1 MIPVNSTMHS
11 FVKQS
16 WAGLRAM
23 LVLTVAFG
31 LLYPALVWGV
41 GQAVAR
47 DQAAGSL
54 VSVQGTVVGSS
65 LLGQQWY
72 GDQWFHGRPSASGYS
87 GDTSGGSNLSGSAL
101 TAEVTKRARTAGLD
115 PATAP
120 ADALTASGSGLDP
133 DVSPAYALS
142 QVARVAT
149 ARGLDPAK
157 VRALVDAHTAGRQLG
172 FLGQPRV
179 DVLELNLALDGLA
192 APAAG

>member
-1 MIPVNSTMHS
+1 MIPVTSTVSS

-23 LVLTVAFG
+23 VVFTLLLG

-41 GQAVAR
+41 GQVVAR

-54 VSVQGTVVGSS
+54 VRNGGSVVGSS
-65 LLGQQWY
+65 LIGQQWT
-72 GDQWFHGRPSASGYS
+72 GDQWFWGRPSASDYS

-101 TAEVTKRARTAGLD
+101 DEEVAKRASATGLN

-133 DVSPAYALS
+133 HISPAYAAS
-142 QVARVAT
+142 QVARVAA
-149 ARGLDPAK
+149 ARGLPESQ
-157 VRALVDAHTAGRQLG
+157 VSALVAEHTQGRVAG

-179 DVLELNLALDGLA
+179 NLLELNLALTRLSSRS
-192 APAAG
+192 AG